1 MSVAKVDKVAGR
13 FSGQFKSLCHL
24 WAICRMGE
32 SGDSVLQLANADG
45 IISKN

>member
-1 MSVAKVDKVAGR
+1 MNVAKADKVMGR

-32 SGDSVLQLANADG
+32 SDDSVLQLAKADG
-45 IISKN
+45 SISKK